1 MAPARVAG
9 RATGTPEPRPEASP
23 LGHRNQRGGAD
34 GHDRELG
41 RHGGSQSAYSSPVAP
56 QARSFALVAPTLLAA
71 FLGLLGAAWV
81 VGNPPGGGT
90 DEAAHYVKAI
100 GVGRGDLYGR
110 PLEVT
115 NAELRA
121 FLKSGQSDASE
132 GAIGVTSKT
141 LEWQGRT
148 SREFV
153 VPAGLGFP
161 RLSCTAAR
169 PEVSA
174 RCLESGRPSERET
187 QMQTYTGTYQ
197 PFAYA
202 PAGLVM
208 SLAGEPAGA
217 VRLGRLAGAVLS
229 LTLLALAGFLLW
241 DGGRGALSLL
251 GLIVA
256 ITPGVL
262 FSGSILN
269 PSGPEI
275 GAAIC
280 FTAALLRLFRG
291 PPASRA
297 VWAAVGVGGAVLAFS
312 RSFGPIFV
320 LLIVLAVV
328 AVEGPRRLREALAEQ
343 RDALLATVLVIG
355 LAMAGGA
362 YWEIVYQPHPSTGL
376 SDIAGELGASI
387 SALPVLAREAV
398 GVFGNLDTRMPDVV
412 HVVWGALV
420 LFLGGLAFALGDR
433 RRRWSLIALAV
444 SILVITVALS
454 AAARQTGFQ
463 FQGRYILPLAVIF
476 PLWAGEIVSME
487 ARRLN
492 RAWARAMLVGAAAVA
507 AGVHLFAWYF
517 NARRFAVG
525 TDGPWNFI
533 GEAEWAPPGGWVLWL
548 LVAAA
553 GAASCVAGGVATAR
567 AIR

>member
-1 MAPARVAG
+1 M
-9 RATGTPEPRPEASP
+9 
-23 LGHRNQRGGAD
+23 
-34 GHDRELG
+34 
-41 RHGGSQSAYSSPVAP
+41 AP
-56 QARSFALVAPTLLAA
+56 QARSFALVAPALLSA
-71 FLGLLGAAWV
+71 FLALLGAAWV

-100 GVGRGDLYGR
+100 GVGRGDLHGQ

-115 NAELRA
+115 SSELRA
-121 FLKSGQSDASE
+121 FLRSGQSETSA

-148 SREFV
+148 SREFD

-161 RLSCTAAR
+161 QLNCTAAR
-169 PEVSA
+169 PDVSA
-174 RCLESGRPSERET
+174 DCLESGRPSERET

-208 SLAGEPAGA
+208 SLAGEPAAA
-217 VRLGRLAGAVLS
+217 VRLGRLAGAILS
-229 LTLLALAGFLLW
+229 LSLLALAAFLLW
-241 DGGRGALSLL
+241 DRGRGALSLL

-256 ITPGVL
+256 ITPAVL

-280 FTAALLRLFRG
+280 LTAALLRLFRG
-291 PPASRA
+291 PPASGAIWSA
-297 VWAAVGVGGAVLAFS
+297 VAISGAVLAVS
-312 RSFGPIFV
+312 RSFGSIFV

-328 AVEGPRRLREALAEQ
+328 AVEGPRRLRNALAGQ
-343 RDALLATVLVIG
+343 RNALLATVLIIG
-355 LAMAGGA
+355 IAMAAGV
-362 YWEIVYQPHPSTGL
+362 YWEVVYQPHPPTDL
-376 SDIAGELGASI
+376 ADIAGELGASI

-398 GVFGNLDTRMPDVV
+398 GVFGNLDTRMPDAV

-420 LFLGGLAFALGDR
+420 LLLGGLAFAVGDR
-433 RRRWSLIALAV
+433 RHRWSLIALAA

-463 FQGRYILPLAVIF
+463 FQGRYILPLAAIF

-487 ARRLN
+487 ARRLTP
-492 RAWARAMLVGAAAVA
+492 AWARAVLVGTAAVA
-507 AGVHLFAWYF
+507 AGVHVFAWYF

-533 GEAEWAPPGGWVLWL
+533 AEAEWAPPGGWVLWL
-548 LVAAA
+548 LVAGA
-553 GAASCVAGGVATAR
+553 GAATCVAGGVAAAR
-567 AIR
+567 AVR